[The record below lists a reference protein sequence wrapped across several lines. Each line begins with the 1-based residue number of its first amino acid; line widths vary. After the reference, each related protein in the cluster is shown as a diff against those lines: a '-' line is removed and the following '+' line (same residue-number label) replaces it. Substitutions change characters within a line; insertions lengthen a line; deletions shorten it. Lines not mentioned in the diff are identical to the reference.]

1 MYSDY
6 EFDSDEYKGIIP
18 LENVYRAAVRY
29 HLVEVTKKLVIVLL
43 TVYPELCVYDND
55 EDWLRTA
62 KEYLEK
68 EYEN

>member
-1 MYSDY
+1 MYSDC

-18 LENVYRAAVRY
+18 LENAYRVAVRY

-55 EDWLRTA
+55 ED
-62 KEYLEK
+62 
-68 EYEN
+68 